1 MSSTDQALNP
11 KKDDELWYE
20 DGTVVIIA
28 GDVAFRLY
36 KGVLARA
43 SPIFQDMFAIG
54 QPGDAETMDCCPVV
68 RLPDSPVDLRYFFS
82 VLYKPN
88 FK

>member
-54 QPGDAETMDCCPVV
+54 QPGDAETMDGCSVV
-68 RLPDSPVDLRYFFS
+68 RLSDSPVDLRYFFR
-82 VLYKPN
+82 VLCQPN
-88 FK
+88 FR